1 MSHLFGQTEK
11 AGYKTA
17 ARKFETFY
25 NATAYDSIY
34 ALFSD
39 KMKEALSFDKL
50 SDFLTDLHSQAGKIT
65 KKRVYNISKKLCFLQ
80 NKF

>member
-1 MSHLFGQTEK
+1 MRRILFTAFLLLAMSHLFGQTEK

-50 SDFLTDLHSQAGKIT
+50 SDFLTDLHPQALF
-65 KKRVYNISKKLCFLQ
+65 RRPNS
-80 NKF
+80 